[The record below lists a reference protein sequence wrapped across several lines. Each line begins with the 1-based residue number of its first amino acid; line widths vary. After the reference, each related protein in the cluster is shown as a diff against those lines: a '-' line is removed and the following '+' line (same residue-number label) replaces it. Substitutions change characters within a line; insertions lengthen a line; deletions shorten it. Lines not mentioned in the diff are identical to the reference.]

1 MCLKHGTQCPCFLH
15 AGYHPK
21 SMSENI
27 PIFLVGIW
35 IKAVLVLLGKKI
47 QKSPYI
53 FFMTENTSLIDSE
66 KFPEVKGD
74 IFIYKFMEQPSQIVG
89 IDIEC
94 RQ

>member
-1 MCLKHGTQCPCFLH
+1 MCLEHGTQCPCFLH
-15 AGYHPK
+15 AGHHPEG
-21 SMSENI
+21 MAENI

-47 QKSPYI
+47 QKSPHV
-53 FFMTENTSLIDSE
+53 FFMTKTTGFIDPE
-66 KFPEVKGD
+66 KFLKIKGN
-74 IFIYKFMEQPSQIVG
+74 ILIYKFMKQPPQIVG

>member
-1 MCLKHGTQCPCFLH
+1 MCLKYGTQCPCFLH
-15 AGYHPK
+15 AGHHPEG
-21 SMSENI
+21 MAENI

-47 QKSPYI
+47 QKSPHI
-53 FFMTENTSLIDSE
+53 FFMTETAGFIDPE

-74 IFIYKFMEQPSQIVG
+74 IFIYKFMKQPSQIVG